1 MTADFFFGFFASS
14 FGGGASNSS
23 TNTCI
28 ASGLGLFFIDATRS
42 RMYTV
47 FRPWRAVPAA
57 ASLTQRSAKN
67 CVVFAI
73 AKCASFD
80 VLSTSLFSFMS
91 RATREM
97 GSSSVASSSTSSE

>member
-1 MTADFFFGFFASS
+1 
-14 FGGGASNSS
+14 
-23 TNTCI
+23 
-28 ASGLGLFFIDATRS
+28 
-42 RMYTV
+42 MYTV

-57 ASLTQRSAKN
+57 ASLKQRSAKN

-97 GSSSVASSSTSSE
+97 GSAPSVGSSSTSSE